1 MNKEITERAREF
13 VLAVYDRRS
22 AIITDDLI
30 NFASAESER
39 AVREFV
45 AQIKTGINGPNHPW
59 TVLDIAFESM
69 FGKKLEE
76 GE

>member
-1 MNKEITERAREF
+1 
-13 VLAVYDRRS
+13 
-22 AIITDDLI
+22 
-30 NFASAESER
+30 
-39 AVREFV
+39 VREFV